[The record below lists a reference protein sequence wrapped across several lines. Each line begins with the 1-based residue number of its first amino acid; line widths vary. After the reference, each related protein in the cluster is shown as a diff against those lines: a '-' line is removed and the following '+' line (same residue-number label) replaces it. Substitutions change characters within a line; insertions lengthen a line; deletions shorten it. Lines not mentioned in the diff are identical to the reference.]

1 MGNLLLSHDVISFL
15 SVGIKDRGMSIS
27 SVLTLRRVWASVF
40 ILSMR
45 YQGKFKPRESKISLS

>member
-27 SVLTLRRVWASVF
+27 SVLTLRCVWASVF
-40 ILSMR
+40 ILSI
-45 YQGKFKPRESKISLS
+45 YLGKFKPRESKISLS